1 MLKQLALKIDVD
13 TYRGTR
19 EGVPRL
25 VEVLQRYNAQATFFF
40 SLGPDHT
47 GRAIKRV
54 FRPGFLG
61 KVSRTSVVEHYG
73 IKTLLYGTLLPA
85 PDIGKKCADIMRMV
99 KVAGFETGIHCY
111 DHIRWQD
118 YVAGKDAQWTRRE
131 LQLAVDRY
139 TEIFGEAPHAHA
151 AAGWQM
157 NRHALRL
164 MQQLGFKYS
173 SDTRGTHPFIPTWQ
187 AEIVACPQLPT
198 TLPTLDELMNRDGIT
213 LDNIAEHILKL
224 TEAPSPTGRTSDT
237 LLEEPLATRLGE
249 PTTLAKSL
257 VMAKPADYGSGY
269 EAGIPAPEGS
279 APPCH
284 TGHVYTLHAE
294 LEGGKW
300 LPIFEQL
307 LQGWQAQG
315 YELVSMRQY
324 LQGLDVAALPHHE
337 VVMREVEGR
346 VGKLASQGD

>member
-1 MLKQLALKIDVD
+1 MKQLALKVDVD

-25 VEVLQRYNAQATFFF
+25 VEALQRHNAQATFFF
-40 SLGPDHT
+40 TLGPDHM

-54 FRPGFLG
+54 FRKGYLQ
-61 KVSRTSVVEHYG
+61 KVSRMSVLEHYG

-85 PDIGKKCADIMRMV
+85 PDIGKKCADILRSV
-99 KVAGFETGIHCY
+99 RDAGFEVGIHCY

-118 YVAGKDAQWTRRE
+118 HVADQDAEWTRRE
-131 LQLAVDRY
+131 LQRAVDRY
-139 TEIFGEAPHAHA
+139 TGIFGEAPHAHA

-164 MQQLGFKYS
+164 MQRMGFDYS

-198 TLPTLDELMNRDGIT
+198 TLPTLDELINRDGIT
-213 LDNIAEHILKL
+213 LDNIAQHVLQL
-224 TEAPSPTGRTSDT
+224 TATPS
-237 LLEEPLATRLGE
+237 A
-249 PTTLAKSL
+249 
-257 VMAKPADYGSGY
+257 
-269 EAGIPAPEGS
+269 
-279 APPCH
+279 
-284 TGHVYTLHAE
+284 TGHVFTLHAE

-300 LPIFEQL
+300 LPVFEQL

-315 YELVSMRQY
+315 YELVSLRQY
-324 LQGLDVAALPHHE
+324 LQNLDVGALPRHE
-337 VVMREVEGR
+337 VELREVEGR
-346 VGKLASQGD
+346 IGKLAVAVEGRA

>member
-1 MLKQLALKIDVD
+1 MAQQLALKIDVD

-25 VEVLQRYNAQATFFF
+25 VETLQRINAQATFFF
-40 SLGPDHT
+40 TLGPDHT

-54 FRPGFLG
+54 FRPGFIG

-99 KVAGFETGIHCY
+99 RLAGFEVGIHCY
-111 DHIRWQD
+111 DHILWQD
-118 YVAGKDAQWTRRE
+118 YVANKDGVWTRRE
-131 LQLAVDRY
+131 LQRAVNCY

-164 MQQLGFKYS
+164 MQQLGFQYS
-173 SDTRGTHPFIPTWQ
+173 SDTRGTHPFIPTIN
-187 AEIVACPQLPT
+187 AEIIACPQLPT
-198 TLPTLDELMNRDGIT
+198 TLPTLDELMNRHGIT
-213 LDNIAEHILKL
+213 LENIVQHILKL
-224 TEAPSPTGRTSDT
+224 TEMPPT
-237 LLEEPLATRLGE
+237 
-249 PTTLAKSL
+249 
-257 VMAKPADYGSGY
+257 
-269 EAGIPAPEGS
+269 
-279 APPCH
+279 

-315 YELVSMRQY
+315 YDLVSMQQY
-324 LQGLDVAALPHHE
+324 LEGLDVDALPRHE
-337 VVMREVEGR
+337 VLMREVEGR
-346 VGKLASQGD
+346 VGKLAVQAEEAA

>member
-1 MLKQLALKIDVD
+1 MKKIALKIDVD

-25 VEVLQRYNAQATFFF
+25 VEVLQRYQAHATFFF
-40 SLGPDHT
+40 SLGQDHT

-85 PDIGKKCADIMRMV
+85 PDIGKKCADILRSV
-99 KVAGFETGIHCY
+99 RDAGFEVGIHCY

-118 YVAGKDAQWTRRE
+118 YVVEKDEAWTRRE

-139 TEIFGEAPHAHA
+139 TEIFGDAPHAHA

-157 NRHALRL
+157 NRHGLRY
-164 MQQLGFKYS
+164 MQHLGLAYS
-173 SDTRGTHPFIPTWQ
+173 SDTRGTHPFIPTCN
-187 AEIVACPQLPT
+187 AEIIAVPQLPT
-198 TLPTLDELMNRDGIT
+198 TLPTLDELLNLDGYT
-213 LDNIAEHILKL
+213 LDNVAQRVLQM
-224 TEAPSPTGRTSDT
+224 TADAPD
-237 LLEEPLATRLGE
+237 
-249 PTTLAKSL
+249 
-257 VMAKPADYGSGY
+257 
-269 EAGIPAPEGS
+269 
-279 APPCH
+279 

-294 LEGGKW
+294 LEGQKW
-300 LPIFEQL
+300 MPIFEQL

-315 YELVSMRQY
+315 YELVSMQQY
-324 LQGLDVAALPHHE
+324 LQSQDVASLPRCE
-337 VVMREVEGR
+337 VRMSELAGR
-346 VGKLASQGD
+346 VGKLATQQT

>member
-1 MLKQLALKIDVD
+1 MKQLALKIDVD

-25 VEVLQRYNAQATFFF
+25 VEILQRYNAQATFFF

-85 PDIGKKCADIMRMV
+85 PDIGKKCADILRMV
-99 KVAGFETGIHCY
+99 RAAGFEVGIHCY

-118 YVAGKDAQWTRRE
+118 YVANKDAEWTRRE
-131 LQLAVDRY
+131 LQCAVDRY

-164 MQQLGFKYS
+164 MQRFGFKYS

-187 AEIVACPQLPT
+187 AEIIACPQLPT

-213 LDNIAEHILKL
+213 LDNIAQHILKL
-224 TEAPSPTGRTSDT
+224 TAVPPS
-237 LLEEPLATRLGE
+237 
-249 PTTLAKSL
+249 
-257 VMAKPADYGSGY
+257 
-269 EAGIPAPEGS
+269 
-279 APPCH
+279 

-315 YELVSMRQY
+315 YELVSLQQC
-324 LQGLDVAALPHHE
+324 LQGLDVAALPRRE

-346 VGKLASQGD
+346 VGTLAVQGD

>member
-1 MLKQLALKIDVD
+1 MKNLALKIDVN

-25 VEVLQRYNAQATFFF
+25 IAALQRHNAQATFFF
-40 SLGPDHT
+40 SLGSDNT

-61 KVSRTSVVEHYG
+61 KVSRTSVVQHYG
-73 IKTLLYGTLLPA
+73 IRTLLNGTLLPA
-85 PDIGKKCADIMRMV
+85 PDIGRKCGGIMRSARF
-99 KVAGFETGIHCY
+99 AGFEVGIHCY

-118 YVAGKDAQWTRRE
+118 YVVGKDEKWTQRE
-131 LQLAVDRY
+131 LQRAVDRY
-139 TEIFGEAPHAHA
+139 TEIFGDAPHAHA

-164 MQQLGFKYS
+164 MQRMNFDYS

-213 LDNIAEHILKL
+213 VNNVVQHILQL
-224 TEAPSPTGRTSDT
+224 TEKPPT
-237 LLEEPLATRLGE
+237 
-249 PTTLAKSL
+249 
-257 VMAKPADYGSGY
+257 
-269 EAGIPAPEGS
+269 
-279 APPCH
+279 

-307 LQGWQAQG
+307 MQGWKVQG
-315 YELVSMRQY
+315 YDLVSLQQY
-324 LQGLDVAALPHHE
+324 LQGLEPGALPRHE
-337 VVMREVEGR
+337 IVMREVPGR
-346 VGKLASQGD
+346 SGTLAVQGESS

>member
-1 MLKQLALKIDVD
+1 MKLALKIDVD

-25 VEVLQRYNAQATFFF
+25 VEILQRYNAQATFFF
-40 SLGPDHT
+40 SLGHDHT

-85 PDIGKKCADIMRMV
+85 PDIGTKCADIMRMV
-99 KVAGFETGIHCY
+99 RLAGFEVGIHCY

-118 YVAGKDAQWTRRE
+118 YVANKDAEWTRRE
-131 LQLAVDRY
+131 LQRAVDRY

-164 MQQLGFKYS
+164 MQRMGFKYS

-187 AEIVACPQLPT
+187 AEIIACPQLPT

-213 LDNIAEHILKL
+213 LDNIAQYILKL
-224 TEAPSPTGRTSDT
+224 TAAPS
-237 LLEEPLATRLGE
+237 A
-249 PTTLAKSL
+249 
-257 VMAKPADYGSGY
+257 
-269 EAGIPAPEGS
+269 
-279 APPCH
+279 

-315 YELVSMRQY
+315 YELVSLQQY
-324 LQGLDVAALPHHE
+324 LQGLDVAALPRHE

-346 VGKLASQGD
+346 VGKLAVQGA

>member
-1 MLKQLALKIDVD
+1 MKLALKIDVD

-25 VEVLQRYNAQATFFF
+25 VEALQRHNAQATFFF

-54 FRPGFLG
+54 FRPGFIG

-73 IKTLLYGTLLPA
+73 IKTLLYGTLLPS
-85 PDIGKKCADIMRMV
+85 PDIGRKCADIMRMV
-99 KVAGFETGIHCY
+99 KDAGFEVGIHCY

-118 YVAGKDAQWTRRE
+118 HVAHKDAEWTRRE
-131 LQLAVDRY
+131 LQRAVDRY

-164 MQQLGFKYS
+164 MQRMGFEYS

-187 AEIVACPQLPT
+187 AEIIACPQLPT

-213 LDNIAEHILKL
+213 LDNISQHILGL
-224 TEAPSPTGRTSDT
+224 TESPSG
-237 LLEEPLATRLGE
+237 
-249 PTTLAKSL
+249 
-257 VMAKPADYGSGY
+257 
-269 EAGIPAPEGS
+269 
-279 APPCH
+279 H

-307 LQGWQAQG
+307 LQGWQEQG
-315 YELVSMRQY
+315 YELVAMQQY
-324 LQGLDVAALPHHE
+324 LQGLDLAALPHHE
-337 VVMREVEGR
+337 VEMREVDGR
-346 VGKLASQGD
+346 VGTLACQGRRS